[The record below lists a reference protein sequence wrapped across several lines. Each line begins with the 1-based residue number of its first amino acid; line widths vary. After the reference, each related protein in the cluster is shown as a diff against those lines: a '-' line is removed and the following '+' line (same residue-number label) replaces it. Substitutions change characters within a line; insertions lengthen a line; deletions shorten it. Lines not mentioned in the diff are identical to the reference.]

1 MAKNDTILKPLKI
14 KNSDTELS
22 ERIDG
27 VTSQMF
33 PDSNLVQKT
42 DVANIEAENATETLN
57 VKEELNKE
65 ENVQVAGL
73 IKWPKKN
80 KPKDDNT
87 ITGLQEKQEDILK
100 TKVDENQLFIKEGN
114 QIIFRD
120 LDEVELK
127 SLDNLFNDLDPS
139 GKMVKEFDIKKIST
153 NKG

>member
-65 ENVQVAGL
+65 ENVQVASL
-73 IKWPKKN
+73 INWPKKG
-80 KPKDDNT
+80 KPNDDYT
-87 ITGLQEKQEDILK
+87 STG
-100 TKVDENQLFIKEGN
+100 
-114 QIIFRD
+114 
-120 LDEVELK
+120 
-127 SLDNLFNDLDPS
+127 
-139 GKMVKEFDIKKIST
+139 
-153 NKG
+153 